1 MSKEKPINPRRTVFL
16 ASLSIVIFLIFLSLS
31 NMTAFSDEHR
41 YRVER
46 SSFHSYGS
54 SFVCDKE
61 ANVGYALNATAGQ
74 AEAGNRLQTKVYQI
88 DGGFEANRSAR
99 PAKDCP
105 DQTTGSPTT
114 IFLPTV
120 IK

>member
-1 MSKEKPINPRRTVFL
+1 MSKVKPINPRRTVFL

-88 DGGFEANRSAR
+88 DGGFEANRSVHSAE
-99 PAKDCP
+99 DCP
-105 DQTTGSPTT
+105 DQTVGSTMT
-114 IFLPTV
+114 IFLPFIV
-120 IK
+120 R